1 MFKRYKAVEVFCLL
15 GIGFVGGVGV
25 VFSWICLTGHPNIEP
40 LNCEQCMGFEVS
52 EFKISEGESL
62 SSVMERIFSV
72 LPVKLNYVMDAR
84 LRDRKVPEILVEGI
98 LFKDLLRLI
107 CDVCSCDYYVQKSI
121 VVEEILPD

>member
-1 MFKRYKAVEVFCLL
+1 M
-15 GIGFVGGVGV
+15 GGVGV
-25 VFSWICLTGHPNIEP
+25 VFAWICLTGHPNIEP